1 MVNKNSSIV
10 FLFPGQG
17 SQYPGMALDLLAA
30 SAGVKELF
38 ALASEV
44 LGRNMETLFRDND
57 EAALKRTAISQPAI
71 TLANLAA
78 AAVLKERGVI
88 PKAVAGHSLGE
99 YAALVCAGVIN
110 AADCFTLVAARG
122 RAMQAAADR
131 IERTSGEGQ
140 APGMAAVMG
149 LAPEEV
155 EALVDEWTK
164 GGLEGLYAANFNS
177 VRQVVIS
184 GTAAALE
191 EARARFKA
199 AGAKRVLP
207 LLVAGPFHSPL
218 MREAAEAFAP
228 ALEAAVF
235 HDPAI
240 NSYSNVTGKI
250 ITTGKEAKALALRQ
264 ITSAVRWT
272 DEEKAV
278 ADEGAEL
285 LLETGPGRVLQGLW
299 RDTGSDKPCL
309 PAGKAEEI
317 EALFGEV

>member
-1 MVNKNSSIV
+1 
-10 FLFPGQG
+10 
-17 SQYPGMALDLLAA
+17 MALDLLAA
-30 SAGVKELF
+30 STGVKELF
-38 ALASEV
+38 VLASEV
-44 LGRNMETLFRDND
+44 LDRNMETLLRDSD
-57 EAALKRTAISQPAI
+57 ETALKRTDISQPAV

-78 AAVLKERGVI
+78 AVALKERDVI
-88 PKAVAGHSLGE
+88 PRAVAGHSLGE

-110 AADCFTLVAARG
+110 AADCFTLVAARS
-122 RAMQAAADR
+122 RAMQAAVEH
-131 IERTSGEGQ
+131 IERTGGEGQ
-140 APGMAAVMG
+140 TPGMAAVMG
-149 LAPEEV
+149 LDPEEV
-155 EALVDEWTK
+155 EALVNEWTK

-191 EARARFKA
+191 EARTRFKA
-199 AGAKRVLP
+199 AGARRVLP
-207 LLVAGPFHSPL
+207 LPVAGPFHSPL
-218 MREAAEAFAP
+218 MQEAAEMFTP

-240 NSYSNVTGKI
+240 NFYSNVTGNL
-250 ITTGKEAKALALRQ
+250 ITTGKEARALALRQ

-278 ADEGAEL
+278 ADAGAEL

-309 PAGKAEEI
+309 PSGTVEEI
-317 EALFGEV
+317 EALFREV